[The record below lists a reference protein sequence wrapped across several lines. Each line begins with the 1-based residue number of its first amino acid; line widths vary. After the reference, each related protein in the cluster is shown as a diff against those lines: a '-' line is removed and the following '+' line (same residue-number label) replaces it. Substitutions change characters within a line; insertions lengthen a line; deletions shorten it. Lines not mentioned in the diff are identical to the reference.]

1 MPSMIFLGIS
11 VHVAHCYICRL
22 EKEYDVK
29 KRLGKGGF
37 GVVYHVRN
45 KVDRAE
51 YAVKIIKLPSR

>member
-1 MPSMIFLGIS
+1 MLY
-11 VHVAHCYICRL
+11 HRL

-29 KRLGKGGF
+29 KLLGKGGF
-37 GVVYHVRN
+37 GVVYHVRY

>member
-1 MPSMIFLGIS
+1 MLHY
-11 VHVAHCYICRL
+11 VYRL

-45 KVDRAE
+45 KLDRQE
-51 YAVKIIKLPSR
+51 YAVKIIKLPSK